1 MGIRFVVPGDEEWP
15 TTLGDLAPRRHL
27 HERGGQPLGVWCR
40 GPLRLDEAAEQAVAV
55 VGSRSA
61 TTYGADVAA
70 DIAGVLAGESWS
82 VVSGAAFGIDQAA
95 HRGALAIRGTTSRC
109 LRAGRTVPTPRRTA
123 T

>member
-1 MGIRFVVPGDEEWP
+1 M
-15 TTLGDLAPRRHL
+15 
-27 HERGGQPLGVWCR
+27 
-40 GPLRLDEAAEQAVAV
+40 AV

-70 DIAGVLAGESWS
+70 DIAATLVRESWT

-95 HRGALAIRGTTSRC
+95 HRGALAN
-109 LRAGRTVPTPRRTA
+109 RAAPSPCSPAGWTAPTRPRTA